1 MYQVYLH
8 ILKRSHQFYLVGM
21 KLYKKPWYYVVF
33 HMLFG
38 FSAVWFPTIGILAL
52 LWQLGQYITKVR
64 IFTLEMKVEK
74 GNSAEHTLIKL
85 GEIIAGFVIG
95 YCVKQA
101 LFV

>member
-1 MYQVYLH
+1 
-8 ILKRSHQFYLVGM
+8 
-21 KLYKKPWYYVVF
+21 
-33 HMLFG
+33 MLFG

-52 LWQLGQYITKVR
+52 LWQLGQYTTKVR